1 MKTKIFTIA
10 LAFITLNA
18 FSQIT
23 VTDNDVVDVGDVIY
37 QAYDSNSVN
46 AINIGSIGTNQT
58 WDFSSLQESSI
69 NELFFISPLELFMRI
84 NIQMLIYV

>member
-1 MKTKIFTIA
+1 MLTLAKKIMKTKIFTIA

-46 AINIGSIGTNQT
+46 AINIGNIGTNQT
-58 WDFSSLQESSI
+58 WDF
-69 NELFFISPLELFMRI
+69 
-84 NIQMLIYV
+84 

>member
-23 VTDNDVVDVGDVIY
+23 VTDNDVVGVGDNIY
-37 QAYDSNSVN
+37 EALDSVSGS
-46 AINIGSIGTNQT
+46 AIQIGSAGANQ
-58 WDFSSLQESSI
+58 I
-69 NELFFISPLELFMRI
+69 
-84 NIQMLIYV
+84 